1 MVTPTSVRSAL
12 SPATAAHMVTLR
24 MPRAEMIKTG
34 QLVVG
39 RGIPVSGASSGAGAA
54 RNDPTIVSV
63 VFFRFD
69 LFSGV
74 GLSVEYELSDVGC
87 VSASASVLVFLFS
100 CDFFEF
106 ANVDNPLF

>member
-1 MVTPTSVRSAL
+1 
-12 SPATAAHMVTLR
+12 
-24 MPRAEMIKTG
+24 MIKTG

-39 RGIPVSGASSGAGAA
+39 RGIPVSGTSSGAGAA

-74 GLSVEYELSDVGC
+74 GLSVECELSDVGC

>member
-1 MVTPTSVRSAL
+1 
-12 SPATAAHMVTLR
+12 
-24 MPRAEMIKTG
+24 MIKTG
-34 QLVVG
+34 QFVVG
-39 RGIPVSGASSGAGAA
+39 RGIPVSGAVSGAGAA

-74 GLSVEYELSDVGC
+74 GLSVECELSDVGC

>member
-1 MVTPTSVRSAL
+1 
-12 SPATAAHMVTLR
+12 
-24 MPRAEMIKTG
+24 MIKTG

-39 RGIPVSGASSGAGAA
+39 RGIPVSGVSSGAGAA

-74 GLSVEYELSDVGC
+74 GLSVECELPPRQCLCSFFRVI
-87 VSASASVLVFLFS
+87 FL
-100 CDFFEF
+100 
-106 ANVDNPLF
+106 NLPM